1 DRERAIEPMA
11 QYALTKCDSVA
22 ALRKLDAGVKP
33 LVMRQLAT
41 FAFEDYSR
49 SAASVKRCECC
60 AGQGFIEADVFSM
73 KTSISGCAKD
83 IIQKS

>member
-1 DRERAIEPMA
+1 
-11 QYALTKCDSVA
+11 
-22 ALRKLDAGVKP
+22 VKP

-41 FAFEDYSR
+41 VAFEDYSR

-83 IIQKS
+83 IIQKSKKWGLKVIPSQHQNRREVKEVARVLCSA